1 MVAVVR
7 GVIVRVAGVVAVALV
22 VSLAAARG
30 GPQDDKSEVEGLPA
44 GKWVTVRPPLGLVPR
59 PIRKYL
65 TDTEI
70 SVISR
75 VQRMINGLESAPGSP
90 VENGSVAWHV
100 EPGVEFSPTF
110 GLQRDVLLALDRAI
124 ESRVSVTRGWHVNIV
139 VARSRSFIRETL
151 ARIGCVPN
159 LSRTNG
165 VVLMGAAVC
174 DRRVIVSN
182 LTGFLWVV
190 RADQTITSSLESR
203 KEPTLSRIPYRIV
216 MRNSDALAHEWTHIW
231 RAAGLGGLVR
241 GDEPAWFS
249 EGFAEFWSGVAKV
262 LAFPG
267 RIPYRSHHVV
277 RLRDFVNWPAMCP
290 EPLRAYRTVSSLAN
304 GCEYHVGLAAVE
316 YLYAKYHSL
325 EKTLTA
331 FSRAGEYMTFEE
343 GFQGTFGISL
353 SRFEKEADAYIRNLR
368 RADAAGRVSRSGR

>member
-1 MVAVVR
+1 MVAHVR
-7 GVIVRVAGVVAVALV
+7 GVVVRVAGVVAVVLAL
-22 VSLAAARG
+22 SLAAG
-30 GPQDDKSEVEGLPA
+30 TSGPQDDPADVDALPA
-44 GKWVTVRPPLGLVPR
+44 GKWVTVSPPLGYVPR

-75 VQRMINGLESAPGSP
+75 VQRMIDGLESAPSSP
-90 VENGSVAWHV
+90 VENGGVAWHV
-100 EPGVEFSPTF
+100 EPGVEFSSTF
-110 GLQRDVLLALDRAI
+110 GLQRDVLLALDRAL
-124 ESRVSVTRGWHVNIV
+124 ESSVEVTRDWRVHIV
-139 VARSRSFIRETL
+139 VARSRAYVKEAL
-151 ARIGCVPN
+151 ERIGCVPN

-190 RADQTITSSLESR
+190 RADQTITESLEQR
-203 KEPTLSRIPYRIV
+203 KEPPLSRIPYRIV
-216 MRNSDALAHEWTHIW
+216 MRNSAALAHEWTHIW

-241 GDEPAWFS
+241 SDEPAWFS

-290 EPLRAYRTVSSLAN
+290 GPLRAYRTVSSLSN

-325 EKTLTA
+325 EKTLQA
-331 FSRAGEYMTFEE
+331 FSRAGEFMTFED
-343 GFQGTFGISL
+343 GFEGTFGISL
-353 SRFEKEADAYIRNLR
+353 SRFEVEADAYIRNLR
-368 RADAAGRVSRSGR
+368 RADAAGRVVRSRN